1 MSGSRSGK
9 DQDDC
14 AENRGDDPA
23 HMSALSWSLSGLLAE
38 AALAAKVKTRLL
50 RARLKAKGPVVKT
63 NGPEATPLRGD
74 TPPLSQIV
82 YAS

>member
-1 MSGSRSGK
+1 MIAPRI
-9 DQDDC
+9 
-14 AENRGDDPA
+14 AAMIPP
-23 HMSALSWSLSGLLAE
+23 HMSAVSWSIWGLLAE
-38 AALAAKVKTRLL
+38 AALAARNKTRLL

-74 TPPLSQIV
+74 TPPLSPIV